1 MEPDLE
7 AAVVL
12 GAACEHLGNRA
23 VGKNSCPVVLLLHDG
38 DCLPACGLRGRR
50 GTTAATA
57 TASASSSASPPLR
70 DGQAVCVALNPSSGC
85 ATTAATAASAGRRCC
100 EWLRQLY

>member
-12 GAACEHLGNRA
+12 GAASEHLGNRA
-23 VGKNSCPVVLLLHDG
+23 VGKDSCPIVLLLHDRH
-38 DCLPACGLRGRR
+38 CLPDLGLHGRR

-70 DGQAVCVALNPSSGC
+70 DGQVVCVALYPSSRC
-85 ATTAATAASAGRRCC
+85 ATAAAASAGRCCC